1 MDAVVQKPSKS
12 DQRIAKQSLSSL
24 ERIDSKIYK
33 NRKSVA
39 IEVTDDEV
47 THVEIPVSAFRF
59 LKLILNNM
67 ARGKAISLVPEESEL
82 STQQAADLLNVSRP
96 HIVKLL
102 EEGKIPYSKVGSHR
116 RIRLEDL
123 QEYARSMETDRSE
136 ALDKLAKEA
145 QELDLGY

>member
-12 DQRIAKQSLSSL
+12 DQRIARQSLSSL

-123 QEYARSMETDRSE
+123 QEYARSMKTDRSE

>member
-12 DQRIAKQSLSSL
+12 DQRIARQSLTSL
-24 ERIDSKIYK
+24 DRIDSKIYK

-59 LKLILNNM
+59 LKFILNNM
-67 ARGKAISLVPEESEL
+67 AQGKAISLVPEESEL

-102 EEGKIPYSKVGSHR
+102 EEGKIPYSKAGSHR

-123 QEYARSMETDRSE
+123 QEYARSMKMDRSE